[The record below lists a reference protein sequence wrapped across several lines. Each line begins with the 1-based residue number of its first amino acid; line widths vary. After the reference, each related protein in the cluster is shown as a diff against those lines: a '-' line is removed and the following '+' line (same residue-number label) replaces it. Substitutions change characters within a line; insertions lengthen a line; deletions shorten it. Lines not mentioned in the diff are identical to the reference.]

1 MRKIEQLLYSLNKS
15 NPGLPLSDSL
25 EALKNSGAPS
35 EALDLLHSHFYND
48 TMTQNHGNK
57 YAFND
62 FLKKNPLG
70 IFIHVDLNDFSY
82 INQTYGD
89 EVGDQAILSYAKL
102 ASKIAQKY
110 GLKPF
115 RISGDKFNYH
125 GDSPEQTIGFIHELK
140 SKLTKESING
150 TNALSASF
158 GVGSSPKQAEE
169 SLLKAKSLLGGKDP
183 QTGCRIPLYPPGC
196 APCVS
201 DTENLKAL
209 TLKEPAFENPLKSE
223 KDLIGYA
230 ILSDA
235 SPSYPV
241 FQNKPLTKTLDDY
254 GIKYKN
260 VVDKYGYTKN
270 AVFTKI
276 PENLA
281 CVLAKEYGQ
290 DTVVYFKSEDKG
302 KLLYVNGINEG
313 KFHPLTTLK
322 LSETKPESGLY
333 SLIKSET
340 VGINPFYVEAIFDF
354 NQLL

>member
-1 MRKIEQLLYSLNKS
+1 
-15 NPGLPLSDSL
+15 
-25 EALKNSGAPS
+25 
-35 EALDLLHSHFYND
+35 
-48 TMTQNHGNK
+48 
-57 YAFND
+57 
-62 FLKKNPLG
+62 
-70 IFIHVDLNDFSY
+70 
-82 INQTYGD
+82 
-89 EVGDQAILSYAKL
+89 
-102 ASKIAQKY
+102 
-110 GLKPF
+110 
-115 RISGDKFNYH
+115 
-125 GDSPEQTIGFIHELK
+125 
-140 SKLTKESING
+140 
-150 TNALSASF
+150 
-158 GVGSSPKQAEE
+158 
-169 SLLKAKSLLGGKDP
+169 
-183 QTGCRIPLYPPGC
+183 
-196 APCVS
+196 
-201 DTENLKAL
+201 
-209 TLKEPAFENPLKSE
+209 
-223 KDLIGYA
+223 
-230 ILSDA
+230 LSDA